1 LKTSSLSWLFSVQD
15 SKMLVSFKAEPAD
28 KRNGRGPSPLLL
40 VAIGAVNVM
49 GFVIFRT
56 LNPNVSFRWRTQS
69 VASRDMNK
77 LHSEHVRASMQADWT
92 ARCKQ
97 DKTFFTVDQ
106 GRVSLLNS
114 YISKLTKLCEGKS
127 SGLIVR

>member
-1 LKTSSLSWLFSVQD
+1 
-15 SKMLVSFKAEPAD
+15 MLGGLPVKAEA
-28 KRNGRGPSPLLL
+28 KGRGPSPLVL

-56 LNPNVSFRWRTQS
+56 LNPNVSFRWRTES
-69 VASRDMNK
+69 VALLASRDMNK

-97 DKTFFTVDQ
+97 DKTFFMVDQ
-106 GRVSLLNS
+106 GRVSLHNS